1 MNVFR
6 LASTTGL
13 RYDYSYCIISIICWV
28 SFHCFRFCSVLAKE
42 KEIYLHYY
50 TRKIICRKVV
60 MPSIRIEF
68 TPLFRQRHYPTQ
80 TKQTR
85 FSVSAYKRNATQVR
99 WGERWFLSVSN
110 DNHCYTLNE
119 TYSRHIKRQLWYFL
133 M

>member
-60 MPSIRIEF
+60 MPLIRIEF
-68 TPLFRQRHYPTQ
+68 TPYLDSATTPPRQNKQGFQSVHINAMQHKYAGASDDSFQSVMITTVILW
-80 TKQTR
+80 TKHTAAILN
-85 FSVSAYKRNATQVR
+85 VSC
-99 WGERWFLSVSN
+99 GIF
-110 DNHCYTLNE
+110 
-119 TYSRHIKRQLWYFL
+119 
-133 M
+133 